1 MKYATQTIKAPF
13 YSGWCAVDIL
23 ACNPLATSAHNLPR
37 IYISRFAAELWLSPT
52 ELGFE
57 KSHNGRFA

>member
-1 MKYATQTIKAPF
+1 M
-13 YSGWCAVDIL
+13 
-23 ACNPLATSAHNLPR
+23 ATSAHNLPR